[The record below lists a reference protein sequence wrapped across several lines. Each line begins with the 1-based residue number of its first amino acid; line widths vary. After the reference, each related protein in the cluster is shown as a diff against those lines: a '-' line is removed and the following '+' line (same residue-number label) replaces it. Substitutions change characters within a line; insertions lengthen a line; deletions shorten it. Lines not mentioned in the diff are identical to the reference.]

1 MHENPITRPIAE
13 LSADLRLGK
22 LTSVDLLENALDRI
36 AMLDRKL
43 ESFVCL
49 AEDARAQAA
58 AADREIA
65 QGRWRGPLHGVP
77 VAVKD
82 NYLTADMPS
91 RAGTDAPGVHFARQ
105 DSAVVAKLREAG
117 AIIVGKTRMHEFAW
131 GNVTPPAKNPW
142 NLSRVPAGSTVGPC
156 ATASARIVP
165 LAMSSDTSAPIP

>member
-22 LTSVDLLENALDRI
+22 LTSLDLLENALDRI

-49 AEDARAQAA
+49 AEDARDQAA

-91 RAGTDAPGVHFARQ
+91 HAGTDAPPGRTPQSSRSCAKPAR
-105 DSAVVAKLREAG
+105 SSSVRRGCTNSRG
-117 AIIVGKTRMHEFAW
+117 AM
-131 GNVTPPAKNPW
+131 
-142 NLSRVPAGSTVGPC
+142 
-156 ATASARIVP
+156 
-165 LAMSSDTSAPIP
+165 

>member
-1 MHENPITRPIAE
+1 MRENPITRPITE

-22 LTSVDLLENALDRI
+22 LRSPDLLENALDRI

-82 NYLTADMPS
+82 NYPPPDMP
-91 RAGTDAPGVHFARQ
+91 RPPGTHAPRLHFA
-105 DSAVVAKLREAG
+105 
-117 AIIVGKTRMHEFAW
+117 
-131 GNVTPPAKNPW
+131 PPDPPV
-142 NLSRVPAGSTVGPC
+142 LP
-156 ATASARIVP
+156 
-165 LAMSSDTSAPIP
+165 

>member
-22 LTSVDLLENALDRI
+22 LTSIDLLENALDRI

-49 AEDARAQAA
+49 AEDVRAQAA

-77 VAVKD
+77 VAGKG
-82 NYLTADMPS
+82 NHLTANTP
-91 RAGTDAPGVHFARQ
+91 RPARHTAPPLH
-105 DSAVVAKLREAG
+105 L
-117 AIIVGKTRMHEFAW
+117 
-131 GNVTPPAKNPW
+131 PPN
-142 NLSRVPAGSTVGPC
+142 T
-156 ATASARIVP
+156 
-165 LAMSSDTSAPIP
+165 

>member
-1 MHENPITRPIAE
+1 MHEHPITRPIAE
-13 LSADLRLGK
+13 LSADLRMGK
-22 LTSVDLLENALDRI
+22 LTSIDLLENALDRI

-82 NYLTADMPS
+82 NYLTPDMPS
-91 RAGTDAPGVHFARQ
+91 RPRTDAPRLPLARQ
-105 DSAVVAKLREAG
+105 GPPVVANLPG
-117 AIIVGKTRMHEFAW
+117 ARPTSVGT
-131 GNVTPPAKNPW
+131 
-142 NLSRVPAGSTVGPC
+142 
-156 ATASARIVP
+156 
-165 LAMSSDTSAPIP
+165 